1 MEIGF
6 GLVQQQQIKLVMT
19 AELRQSITILQY
31 SATDL
36 MDFLRE
42 QANENPLL
50 EIEEPEV
57 MKMEERLPH
66 NEKKAGWEES
76 ESGSYVDF
84 IVTKEDYVNP
94 IDYYSENHITL
105 QKYLD
110 EQIQFLDLNRR
121 EEKILDFLVGNLDEN
136 GYLEATYEM
145 LPKSFHV
152 TLEEWEKGLQILQQL
167 EPYGV
172 GARNLEE
179 CLLIQLRH
187 AEWKDELC
195 EKVIRF
201 HLPDLAARRYQKI
214 ASKLK
219 ITMEEV
225 QQIADFITGLHPKPG
240 VLFHSQDLTFIIPDV
255 FVDRVE
261 DGQYIIQA
269 NDRILPRVYFNKQ
282 YEDLIGKTG
291 EAKHFLEERLNRLNW
306 LVKSLD
312 QRKKTILRVT
322 EAIIEEQKDFFESTE
337 PVLKPLTLKEIAQK
351 INVHESTVSRAT
363 HQKYVQTPRGVFELK
378 YFFTN
383 RLSSSSGENM
393 SADHAKQLVKQL
405 VEGENKRKPLSDQ
418 KIVQSLKDQGV
429 GVARR
434 TVAKYRDE
442 LGILSSTQRKR
453 YD

>member
-6 GLVQQQQIKLVMT
+6 GLLQQQQIKLVMT
-19 AELRQSITILQY
+19 PELRQSITILQY

-36 MDFLRE
+36 MDFLHE

-50 EIEEPEV
+50 EIEEPEL
-57 MKMEERLPH
+57 MKMEERIPH
-66 NEKKAGWEES
+66 DKQKTGWEES
-76 ESGSYVDF
+76 ERGSYVDF
-84 IVTKEDYVNP
+84 VVSKEDYVNP
-94 IDYYSENHITL
+94 IDYYSEDHITL

-110 EQIQFLDLNRR
+110 EQIQYLHLTRR
-121 EEKILDFLVGNLDEN
+121 EEKILQFLVGNLDGN
-136 GYLEATYEM
+136 GYLEATYESAPRS
-145 LPKSFHV
+145 LNV
-152 TLEEWEKGLQILQQL
+152 TLGEWEQGIETLQQL
-167 EPYGV
+167 EPFGV

-187 AEWKDELC
+187 TEWKDELC

-214 ASKLK
+214 AVKFK
-219 ITMEEV
+219 IAIEEV

-240 VLFHSQDLTFIIPDV
+240 VLFHTHDLKFIIPDV

-269 NDRILPRVYFNKQ
+269 NDRILPRIHFNKQ
-282 YEDLIGKTG
+282 YEGLIGQPG

-312 QRKKTILRVT
+312 QRKRTIIRVT
-322 EAIIEEQKDFFESTE
+322 EAIIEEQKDFFESRE
-337 PVLKPLTLKEIAQK
+337 SVLKPLTLREIAQK

-378 YFFTN
+378 YFFAN
-383 RLSSSSGENM
+383 RLTSSSGENT
-393 SADHAKQLVKQL
+393 SADHVKQLVKQL
-405 VEGENKRKPLSDQ
+405 VECENKRKPLSDQ
-418 KIVQSLKDQGV
+418 KLVQLLKDRDV
-429 GVARR
+429 EVARR